1 MNPFVSFCLYVAARV
16 FVQYLKF
23 RPKDQ
28 QMISSLQ
35 FLLSAMQALK
45 KKNPL
50 TESFIVQLDLDL
62 AGAGIDVGQPK
73 DQMVSFYRACVQST
87 QMC

>member
-1 MNPFVSFCLYVAARV
+1 
-16 FVQYLKF
+16 
-23 RPKDQ
+23 
-28 QMISSLQ
+28 MISSLQ

-45 KKNPL
+45 RRNPL

-73 DQMVSFYRACVQST
+73 PDLYSSQIIVRFESQFANAAHR
-87 QMC
+87 